1 MTGIIGG
8 EYGLGWVRRQVIIT
22 TIAPIV
28 KTEQEISCVSA
39 ISLIPKLNS
48 G

>member
-22 TIAPIV
+22 TAV
-28 KTEQEISCVSA
+28 EMDSVTSV
-39 ISLIPKLNS
+39 
-48 G
+48 